1 MRRKEEAQVVGTPL
15 ALFCIGT
22 AAALDRLERPQ
33 AVTPMSPSTGTER
46 RCLKTNKENRDDPQG
61 KSSLEGHWSRRH
73 RPSLERIRRAH

>member
-33 AVTPMSPSTGTER
+33 AVTPMSPPPVRSAG
-46 RCLKTNKENRDDPQG
+46 
-61 KSSLEGHWSRRH
+61 
-73 RPSLERIRRAH
+73 A